1 MIIDDE
7 NKKIEEKSVTTK
19 LAPAITSDVQ
29 DVDLGFVEKKK
40 FRIAGDFS
48 RMIELNVSDLNIFS
62 RYKTA
67 APKLD
72 ALLHDAQEKMLE
84 VNVDDDGVD
93 LNKIAD
99 ALDDIDAQMRDLI
112 DYLFDSPVSQACA
125 PSGNMFDPV
134 DGDYR
139 FNRIINKLADLY
151 TTGLAEQI
159 KEFDNKTSKHT
170 KKYKRK

>member
-7 NKKIEEKSVTTK
+7 NKKIEEKSVTTE
-19 LAPAITSDVQ
+19 LAPAVTSDVQ

-62 RYKTA
+62 RYKTT
-67 APKLD
+67 APKLE
-72 ALLHDAQEKMLE
+72 ALLHNAQEKMAE
-84 VNVDDDGVD
+84 VSSDDEGVD
-93 LNKIAD
+93 LDKIAD
-99 ALDDIDAQMRDLI
+99 ALDDIDKEMRDLI
-112 DYLFDSPVSQACA
+112 DYLFDSPVSQACV

>member
-7 NKKIEEKSVTTK
+7 KKKIEEKGTTTE
-19 LAPAITSDVQ
+19 LNSAATSDVQ

-62 RYKTA
+62 RYKTT

-72 ALLHDAQEKMLE
+72 ALLHDAQEKIKE
-84 VNVDDDGVD
+84 TVSEDEGVD
-93 LNKIAD
+93 LDKIAD
-99 ALDDIDAQMRDLI
+99 ALDDIDKQMRELV

-151 TTGLAEQI
+151 TTGLAAQI
-159 KEFDNKTSKHT
+159 KEFDDKTSKHT